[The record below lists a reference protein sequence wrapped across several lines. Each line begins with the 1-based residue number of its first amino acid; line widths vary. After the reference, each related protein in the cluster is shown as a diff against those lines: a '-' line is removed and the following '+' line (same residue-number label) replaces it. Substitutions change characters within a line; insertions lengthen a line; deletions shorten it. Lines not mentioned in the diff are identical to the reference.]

1 MRRGMTEREMFLN
14 MLARV
19 TGEEG
24 ENNFYRTEGND
35 IVISNDSLI
44 ETTFEFNDM
53 GELIWFY

>member
-14 MLARV
+14 MIIRV

-24 ENNFYRTEGND
+24 ENNFYKIEGND
-35 IVISNDSLI
+35 IVVSNDSLE
-44 ETTFEFNDM
+44 ETVFEFNDM

>member
-1 MRRGMTEREMFLN
+1 MTEREMFLN

-53 GELIWFY
+53 GELIWYR

>member
-1 MRRGMTEREMFLN
+1 MTEREMFLN
-14 MLARV
+14 MLERV

-24 ENNFYRTEGND
+24 ENNFYKIEGNN

-53 GELIWFY
+53 GELVQYR